1 MPSLLGNP
9 EWGKQKPTDDD
20 FISDEDE
27 ELSPLDDDY
36 VPEEYRSDSD

>member
-9 EWGKQKPTDDD
+9 EWGEQKPTDDD
-20 FISDEDE
+20 FVSNEDE